1 MRHAEGEERNDS
13 EMKEVG
19 EAMVKMEKDRSREKK
34 GRDEVLEMRNGLRND
49 DERCGTR
56 NDEEG
61 R

>member
-1 MRHAEGEERNDS
+1 MRHAKGEERNDS

-34 GRDEVLEMRNGLRND
+34 GRDEVLEMRNGLTND
-49 DERCGTR
+49 DKRCGTR